1 MLTDFGDLKS
11 GLKALTD
18 EFDHALLV
26 EEGSLREST
35 LAALR
40 EEDFRMVILPFRTTA
55 ENMAK
60 YFYDRLSGAGYPVA
74 RVTVWETP
82 TNCAVYDGGEE
93 ETWLV

>member
-1 MLTDFGDLKS
+1 
-11 GLKALTD
+11 
-18 EFDHALLV
+18 
-26 EEGSLREST
+26 
-35 LAALR
+35 
-40 EEDFRMVILPFRTTA
+40 MVILPFRTTA

-60 YFYDRLSGAGYPVA
+60 YFYNRLSGAGYPVA